1 MFQTQ
6 GGCIIPALGIIDIY
20 QLKEKIRYGK

>member
-1 MFQTQ
+1 MFQMQ
-6 GGCIIPALGIIDIY
+6 GGCIIPALCIIDIY